1 MKVQIGAKA
10 AASFTLVTPI
20 APSRLEYS
28 RSMTGRGGAV
38 ARVDA
43 GTLLKGCCDA
53 LGVAAVV
60 LTAVAA
66 HWPWFKAT
74 LLPPD
79 GAGDLV
85 VAPQGLAADLYAH
98 RSLWV
103 AVAAA
108 VVVLALLAAR
118 YLAGGYLRVPDDG
131 VFLVVAAMVA
141 CLIVAADALL
151 KPGP

>member
-1 MKVQIGAKA
+1 M
-10 AASFTLVTPI
+10 
-20 APSRLEYS
+20 
-28 RSMTGRGGAV
+28 
-38 ARVDA
+38 
-43 GTLLKGCCDA
+43 
-53 LGVAAVV
+53 

-131 VFLVVAAMVA
+131 VFSWSPLWWPA
-141 CLIVAADALL
+141 
-151 KPGP
+151 